1 MAKDSKGLQAW
12 YFIARYVTAVLF
24 KILFRYQVIGKEKV
38 PQTGR
43 LLVCANH
50 STMADPIF
58 LGSAVPKR
66 QMKFVAKAELFK
78 NKLLGGFLSSLGAFP
93 IARGTGGAEGIQ
105 TAMRYLEEGHAVCL
119 FPEGTRS
126 KTGEL
131 LPPQNGAAMLAARTE
146 CAILPIAIT
155 AKGGKR
161 PKVFRKMIIKIGDPI
176 PYEALGFS
184 GTVGASQYREATR
197 VIFDKIRVLREESLQ
212 LMDKGGKAK

>member
-1 MAKDSKGLQAW
+1 MTKDSKGLQVW
-12 YFIARYVTAVLF
+12 YSLARCVTAVLF
-24 KILFRYQVIGKEKV
+24 KILFRFQVIGKEKV

-58 LGSAVPKR
+58 LGSAIPGR
-66 QMKFVAKAELFK
+66 QMKFVAKAELFE
-78 NKLLGGFLSSLGAFP
+78 NKLIGKFLSSLGAFP
-93 IARGTGGAEGIQ
+93 ISRGTGGADGIQ
-105 TAMRYLEEGHAVCL
+105 TAMRYLEDGHAVCL

-131 LPPQNGAAMLAARTE
+131 LQPKNGAAMLAARTA
-146 CAILPIAIT
+146 CTVLPVAIT
-155 AKGGKR
+155 AMGGKR

-184 GTVGASQYREATR
+184 GPVGASQYRNATR
-197 VIFDKIRVLREESLQ
+197 IVFDSIRELREESLEI
-212 LMDKGGKAK
+212 LDKGGKAK

>member
-1 MAKDSKGLQAW
+1 MAKNGKGLQAW

-24 KILFRYQVIGKEKV
+24 KILFRYQVFGKEKV
-38 PQTGR
+38 PASGR

-58 LGSAVPKR
+58 LGSAIPKR
-66 QMKFVAKAELFK
+66 QMKFVAKAELFE
-78 NKLLGGFLSSLGAFP
+78 NKLIGGFLKSLGAFP

-105 TAMRYLEEGHAVCL
+105 TAMRFLEEGNAVCL

-131 LPPQNGAAMLAARTE
+131 LPPKNGAAMIAARTA
-146 CAILPIAIT
+146 CTVLPVAIT
-155 AKGGKR
+155 AKDGKR

-176 PYEALGFS
+176 PFEDLGFS
-184 GTVGASQYREATR
+184 GAVGASQYRNATR
-197 VIFDKIRVLREESLQ
+197 VIFDRIRELREESLK
-212 LMDKGGKAK
+212 LMEKGGKVE

>member
-1 MAKDSKGLQAW
+1 MAKNSKGLQAW
-12 YFIARYVTAVLF
+12 YFLARCVTAVLF

-38 PQTGR
+38 PQTGH

-58 LGSAVPKR
+58 LGSAIPGR

-78 NKLLGGFLSSLGAFP
+78 NKIIGAFLASLGAFP
-93 IARGTGGAEGIQ
+93 ISRGTGGAEGIQ
-105 TAMRYLEEGHAVCL
+105 TAMRFLEEGQAVCM

-131 LPPQNGAAMLAARTE
+131 LQPKNGAAMLAARTK
-146 CAILPIAIT
+146 CTILPVAIT
-155 AKGGKR
+155 AQGGKR

-176 PYEALGFS
+176 AYEALGFS
-184 GTVGASQYREATR
+184 GTVGASQYRNATR
-197 VIFDKIRVLREESLQ
+197 VIFDSIRELREESLEI
-212 LMDKGGKAK
+212 MDKGGKVR